1 LESFAFFLILFDR
14 FDQYDLFDSELL
26 TDNCELPTDFC
37 ISFKLCWH
45 YFRSKG
51 IKFKAMKKFLP
62 AFLFISLLSISK
74 QSTAQD
80 YKTAL
85 GIRLSTDAAVINNS
99 VSIKHFLNEK
109 LAIEGFLSFRDPVA
123 IGGLLEVHKPLPS
136 TEGLKWFYGAG
147 VYLGFDSDRAK
158 ASRNLMG
165 AMGTVGLDYKFVNVP
180 LNLSLDWKP
189 ELNIVD
195 DINFEPAAVGFTAR
209 FTFGKRAQAQPVS
222 E

>member
-1 LESFAFFLILFDR
+1 
-14 FDQYDLFDSELL
+14 
-26 TDNCELPTDFC
+26 
-37 ISFKLCWH
+37 
-45 YFRSKG
+45 
-51 IKFKAMKKFLP
+51 MKKILP
-62 AFLFISLLSISK
+62 AFLFIALLSVSK

-109 LAIEGFLSFRDPVA
+109 VAIEGFLSFRDPVA

-147 VYLGFDSDRAK
+147 VYLGFDSDKAK

-165 AMGTVGLDYKFVNVP
+165 AMGIVGLDYKFVNVP

-209 FTFGKRAQAQPVS
+209 FTFGKRTQAQPVS

>member
-1 LESFAFFLILFDR
+1 
-14 FDQYDLFDSELL
+14 
-26 TDNCELPTDFC
+26 
-37 ISFKLCWH
+37 
-45 YFRSKG
+45 
-51 IKFKAMKKFLP
+51 MKKILP
-62 AFLFISLLSISK
+62 AFLFIALLSVSK

-109 LAIEGFLSFRDPVA
+109 VAIEGFLSFRDPVA

-147 VYLGFDSDRAK
+147 VYLGFDSDRTK

-165 AMGTVGLDYKFVNVP
+165 AMGTVGLDYKFVNIP
-180 LNLSLDWKP
+180 LNISLDWKP

-195 DINFEPAAVGFTAR
+195 DINFEPAAVGFSAR
-209 FTFGKRAQAQPVS
+209 FTFGRKANVTPTV